1 LSWLALSE
9 QNCPAAD
16 SEIRK
21 LTEWYPQL
29 PLTTFTAAWSASA
42 CGKPEEARRYL
53 HQVDQSAS
61 PGTSFYQLA
70 LISATLADADRTFT
84 YLGHAA
90 ENREQQIMYLKN
102 EPLFDKFRG
111 DPRLVSL
118 ERRVGLLSPN

>member
-1 LSWLALSE
+1 MDH
-9 QNCPAAD
+9 N
-16 SEIRK
+16 
-21 LTEWYPQL
+21 
-29 PLTTFTAAWSASA
+29 
-42 CGKPEEARRYL
+42 
-53 HQVDQSAS
+53 AS

-84 YLGHAA
+84 YLRQAA

-111 DPRLVSL
+111 DQRLVSL